1 MAQRFPTLQTL
12 RSWPILVA
20 LMTGCSF
27 EMPSDVE
34 LFVEAP
40 AMVQEGQEFTIVVRI
55 KNTASETQT
64 FVDLDIADAYLEGI
78 VIKSTQPAF
87 SDAMHV
93 PIDNTVSYS
102 LGLPVAAGKEV
113 KVTLRAAAVR
123 SGDFSGDF
131 DFCINSEITCLPYP
145 VRTVVR

>member
-1 MAQRFPTLQTL
+1 MAPRFSTL
-12 RSWPILVA
+12 RPWPLLVA
-20 LMTGCSF
+20 LLLGCSF
-27 EMPSDVE
+27 EMPTNVQ
-34 LFVEAP
+34 LFVDAP
-40 AMVQEGQEFTIVVRI
+40 ATVPEGQEFTIVVRV
-55 KNTASETQT
+55 KNTAPETQT

-113 KVTLRAAAVR
+113 KVTLHAAAVR

-131 DFCINSEITCLPYP
+131 DFCINSEFTCLPYP

>member
-1 MAQRFPTLQTL
+1 
-12 RSWPILVA
+12 
-20 LMTGCSF
+20 
-27 EMPSDVE
+27 MPSNVE
-34 LFVEAP
+34 LFVDAP
-40 AMVQEGQEFTIVVRI
+40 ATVQEGQDFTIVVRV
-55 KNTASETQT
+55 KNTAPETQT
-64 FVDLDIADAYLEGI
+64 FVDLDIADEYLEGI

-102 LGLPVAAGKEV
+102 LGLPVPAGKEV